1 MVYRKRSLYDS
12 HMLQRV
18 SILRA
23 FQVFLNTV
31 FNIFKALE
39 KCENGFGKK
48 SFAVMAPSWLYGS
61 LSNLAL
67 LGNTGFPPPFPYPS
81 IIDMQLKTI

>member
-31 FNIFKALE
+31 LNIFKALE

-48 SFAVMAPSWLYGS
+48 KFCRNGTKL
-61 LSNLAL
+61 
-67 LGNTGFPPPFPYPS
+67 
-81 IIDMQLKTI
+81 IIRLIE